1 MADPVADKS
10 GFLRMYMS
18 SHPDTL
24 VAYAKWYG
32 KVTEPIASAEMTA
45 INSRRMTLTCS
56 MKDGAKKVAT
66 VPLEPP
72 LSGYEEVKPRLL
84 EMKAKAQE
92 GLGMIKAPQLS
103 TFKLNTVATIKTG
116 AAIALLCYLT
126 FFPRGSASPFFYP
139 ARTAHTLIGGDF
151 PLQVAWIALG
161 VTHALESLYTYSLCR
176 RHRTGLLVGTGY
188 VLSTFVF
195 GFTVWVELRRRIQQM
210 RIDSVMKVE

>member
-32 KVTEPIASAEMTA
+32 KVEEPIASAEMTA
-45 INSRRMTLTCS
+45 IDSRSMTLTCTL
-56 MKDGAKKVAT
+56 KNGAKKVAT

-103 TFKLNTVATIKTG
+103 TFKLNTAATVKIGG
-116 AAIALLCYLT
+116 AISLLCYLT
-126 FFPRGSASPFFYP
+126 FFPRGSVSPFFYP
-139 ARTAHTLIGGDF
+139 ARTAHTFIGGDF
-151 PLQVAWIALG
+151 PLQVVWIALG
-161 VTHALESLYTYSLCR
+161 VTHALECLYTFTLCR
-176 RHRTGLLVGTGY
+176 RHRTGFLVGTGY

-195 GFTVWVELRRRIQQM
+195 GFSVWVELRRRIQQM